1 MVKFSG
7 PGGPRDDK
15 IPVKVAGA
23 EINVSDGE
31 NAVILPAKTAANPA
45 ALQAING
52 IIQATNDGR
61 QPMNGGGSFA
71 TGGYPYDGKRPP
83 TAQELYGEVAP
94 AGIAAALTPATWRA
108 AKVVAPPGSVGGG
121 MSSSGTDPRDIPEGG
136 TVANLAPA
144 LQQIHQFAKPAYD
157 LSPSMRALQSTAGG
171 IGQVFA
177 DSAEAQRKQIPYQEV
192 QARRAQE
199 QAAQRS
205 RPPPTT

>member
-7 PGGPRDDK
+7 KGGPRDDK

-61 QPMNGGGSFA
+61 QPKAGIEDGGKYQDGA
-71 TGGYPYDGKRPP
+71 YPYDGKRPP

-94 AGIAAALTPATWRA
+94 AGIAAALTPAAWRA

-136 TVANLAPA
+136 TVTNLAPA
-144 LQQIHQFAKPAYD
+144 FISK
-157 LSPSMRALQSTAGG
+157 
-171 IGQVFA
+171 
-177 DSAEAQRKQIPYQEV
+177 
-192 QARRAQE
+192 
-199 QAAQRS
+199 
-205 RPPPTT
+205 